1 MTYREAEAFLF
12 SLIDFEKR
20 KGFVRSLEPF
30 RAFLEELGNPH
41 HRLPPSILVVG
52 TKGKGSTVAHLVR
65 GLVDRGFRVGS
76 FSSPHL
82 VRVTER
88 IRINGRE
95 IPPERFARYV
105 ERMRPALH
113 GRRGYRTV
121 FEALTAMAFLYF
133 AEEEV
138 DWAVF
143 EAGLGGRLDATNVV
157 DQVCTV
163 VTRIGFDHMDILGDT
178 LAQIAGE
185 KAAVIKSSHPV
196 ISHPQEPEALTVI
209 EGKTREQGAPL
220 TVLGRDVPFR
230 VLDAGLWGSRS
241 RVGEEVVET
250 TLPGL
255 FQAENAAVAYL
266 ALKALGHP
274 VRRFWDPPLEGR
286 FEVVQTEPVAV
297 VLDGAHNP
305 TAAHALARSIQALF
319 SARQVHVV
327 FGVSRGKDIRGIL
340 QALQVLSPYFYF
352 TRAQVIRA
360 EDPEE
365 IVRHARSLG
374 IRDFRVAFQ
383 AAEAFRQ
390 AQAAAQPGDLILVT
404 GSFYLVGELKAQGRV

>member
-41 HRLPPSILVVG
+41 RKLPPSILVVG
-52 TKGKGSTVAHLVR
+52 TKGKGSTVVHLVR
-65 GLVDRGFRVGS
+65 GLMDQGFRVGS

-82 VRVTER
+82 VRGTER
-88 IRINGRE
+88 IRINESE
-95 IPPERFARYV
+95 IPPERFAGYV
-105 ERMRPALH
+105 ARMKPVLH

-133 AEEEV
+133 VEEGV

-157 DQVCTV
+157 DQRCTV
-163 VTRIGFDHMDILGDT
+163 ITRIGFDHTDILGDT
-178 LAQIAGE
+178 MAQIARE
-185 KAAVIKSSHPV
+185 KAAVIKSAQPV
-196 ISHPQEPEALTVI
+196 ISTPQDPEALAVI
-209 EGKTREQGAPL
+209 ERRAEEKGAPL
-220 TVLGRDVPFR
+220 TVLGRDVPFALLSADLR
-230 VLDAGLWGSRS
+230 GSRS
-241 RVGEEVVET
+241 RVGDAVVET

-255 FQAENAAVAYL
+255 FQAENAAVAHL
-266 ALKALGHP
+266 ALSALGYP
-274 VRRFWDPPLEGR
+274 VRSFRDLSLEGR
-286 FEVVQTEPVAV
+286 FEVVQKEPLAL

-305 TAAHALARSIQALF
+305 TAARALVRSIQALF
-319 SARQVHVV
+319 PDRKQVHIV

-340 QALQVLSPYFYF
+340 KALQELSPRFYF

-360 EDPEE
+360 EKP
-365 IVRHARSLG
+365 
-374 IRDFRVAFQ
+374 
-383 AAEAFRQ
+383 
-390 AQAAAQPGDLILVT
+390 
-404 GSFYLVGELKAQGRV
+404 